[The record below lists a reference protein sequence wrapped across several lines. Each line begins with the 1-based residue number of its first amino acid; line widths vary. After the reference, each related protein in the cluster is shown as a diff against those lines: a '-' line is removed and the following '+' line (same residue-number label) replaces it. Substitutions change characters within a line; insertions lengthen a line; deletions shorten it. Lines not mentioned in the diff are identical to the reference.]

1 MSFCIK
7 NCMKFCY
14 IENTYFKLKF
24 SNKISGAILKMPMIK
39 TLKYHKA
46 KCSNINKF
54 ITLNFCVFLYKI

>member
-1 MSFCIK
+1 
-7 NCMKFCY
+7 MKFCY

-46 KCSNINKF
+46 KCSNINKI